1 MTGVL
6 IRRNLATQRLRGHRE
21 GRRPC
26 DNKSRMWNDAAASQG
41 MAGIA
46 DNHQNPGERHGTHSP
61 LSPQKEVSP
70 TDTLISNF
78 WPPEL

>member
-26 DNKSRMWNDAAASQG
+26 DNKSRTWNDAAASQG

-46 DNHQNPGERHGTHSP
+46 DNHQMIPSLVAQTVKNLPAM
-61 LSPQKEVSP
+61 
-70 TDTLISNF
+70 
-78 WPPEL
+78 